1 MNRSDALRLLYPK
14 AKTASEFNF
23 DMLFHPPIMC
33 YLTLQDVAQLNKIAT
48 SVRLSSKPEEKYR
61 LINRIMTD
69 RGFVKMASGT
79 NRVVYRFQDDYSFV
93 LKIAIDRVGCRDNP
107 MELQN
112 QHLLKPI
119 LTNCFDVTRCGTVGM
134 FERVVPITYR
144 EEFLAIADDV
154 FNLINNMVG
163 KYVIDDIGEKYYQNY
178 GIRDGFGPVLLD
190 YPYVY
195 ELDGAKLR
203 CNTIDPITN
212 LACLGEIDY
221 DIGYNDLI
229 CKKCGKRYI
238 ATDLKTTKSG
248 DAKIIVEGKDDRMKI
263 SLMRGNEVVSR
274 LGNTR
279 KAVDTIKAGIRSG
292 KLNSISLVT
301 ETEPEVPEKILPHIK
316 TEIAVGFHPSIVTC
330 TEDNPI
336 ENKKVSKVQEKFT
349 TANLAD
355 VIDQYIMAGAP
366 IPESIKNQI
375 RGTELEKMLHSEKD
389 EAPKDSNMKEER
401 VSVSLDPTNNAEPDE
416 VKEPDTIVNLNLDD
430 SSELEAAVDLH
441 TGKIIECKNG
451 IVIAS
456 LIPTQLERF
465 RNAINAVNNKNNDNK
480 NKRDEIPKSDEKE
493 VEHVTAEEVL
503 PAEDESDKDLD
514 LSPGKEYTESG
525 VIETV
530 AKEIDS
536 NEKKEKS
543 PKQEE
548 SNSKNKNIPQS
559 TIEESSREIDTTLM
573 SSSFNVE
580 TVVGRKIREAFYTA
594 PKKSPDDDPSTV
606 KLVINERQADSEPSQ
621 EEKEQINKDF

>member
-112 QHLLKPI
+112 QHLLKPFV
-119 LTNCFDVTRCGTVGM
+119 TKCFDVTRCGTVGM

-301 ETEPEVPEKILPHIK
+301 EKEPEVPEKILPHIK
-316 TEIAVGFHPSIVTC
+316 TENAVGFHPSIVTC
-330 TEDNPI
+330 REDKPI
-336 ENKKVSKVQEKFT
+336 ENKKESKAQEKST

-401 VSVSLDPTNNAEPDE
+401 VSVSLDPTSDVVSDE

-480 NKRDEIPKSDEKE
+480 NKRGEIPKSAEKE

-503 PAEDESDKDLD
+503 PAEDESNKDLD
-514 LSPGKEYTESG
+514 PSPRKEYTEPG
-525 VIETV
+525 VIDTV
-530 AKEIDS
+530 AKEINSDD
-536 NEKKEKS
+536 KEES
-543 PKQEE
+543 PNQEE

-559 TIEESSREIDTTLM
+559 TIEESSRELDTTLM

-606 KLVINERQADSEPSQ
+606 KLIINERQAGSEPSQ
-621 EEKEQINKDF
+621 EEKDQINKDF

>member
-14 AKTASEFNF
+14 VKTASEFNF

-112 QHLLKPI
+112 QHLLKPFV
-119 LTNCFDVTRCGTVGM
+119 TKCFDVTRCGTVGM

-316 TEIAVGFHPSIVTC
+316 TENAVGFHPSIVTC
-330 TEDNPI
+330 KEDNPI
-336 ENKKVSKVQEKFT
+336 ENKKESKVQEKFT

>member
-112 QHLLKPI
+112 QHLLKPFV
-119 LTNCFDVTRCGTVGM
+119 TKCFDVTRCGTVGM

-301 ETEPEVPEKILPHIK
+301 EKEPEVPEKILPHIK
-316 TEIAVGFHPSIVTC
+316 TENAVGFHPSIVTC
-330 TEDNPI
+330 REDKPI
-336 ENKKVSKVQEKFT
+336 ENKKESKAQEKST

-355 VIDQYIMAGAP
+355 VIDQYLMAGVS

-389 EAPKDSNMKEER
+389 EASKDSNMKEER